1 MTNRIDIDAETF
13 MQLYSNG
20 LTDAEIAQKMDL
32 TVSRVCKFRHKLG
45 LPSVTG
51 KGRKVKQNDL
61 RMELYK
67 RGFNDSQIAQKIGV
81 PVSTILSWRKQR
93 GLTVQNVIKPSKY
106 DGILDEFSDQIE
118 ELYLDGYPD
127 NAMAKAL
134 DIPQAAIERWR
145 YRNRLP
151 CASIGAHKHSTPL
164 KGEDSLYCDTDFL
177 EKFVGKKLNR
187 KGYF

>member
-1 MTNRIDIDAETF
+1 MTNRKDIDAETF
-13 MQLYSNG
+13 TQLYSSG
-20 LTDAEIAQKMDL
+20 FTDIEIAQKMNL
-32 TVSRVCKFRHKLG
+32 EASRVCKFRHKLG

-67 RGFNDSQIAQKIGV
+67 RGFNDSQIAKKIGV

-93 GLTVQNVIKPSKY
+93 GLTVQNVVKTSKY
-106 DGILDEFSDQIE
+106 DGILDEFSDRIE

-127 NAMAKAL
+127 NAMSKTL

-145 YRNRLP
+145 YRNKLP
-151 CASIGAHKHSTPL
+151 CASIGAKEHSTPL
-164 KGEDSLYCDTDFL
+164 KSKDSLYCDTDFL
-177 EKFVGKKLNR
+177 EKLVGKKLNR
-187 KGYF
+187 KG